1 MKNYVNWRTGLAL
14 ILAVAVVL
22 VAVDFFILYGSPRL
36 HKERDVNGLPIV
48 DSAIFEHSE
57 IADFES
63 ASLPENKDWMKLNV
77 PAPEPDKYMTGPDIL
92 LPEPAVEPETP
103 PLPDLNAEL
112 PPETPNVD
120 ITPEREEKPKPAPEP
135 EPFLR
140 NAGDPAKIVIIIDDM
155 GMDRK
160 RSQRVVDLPV
170 PLTLA
175 WLPYAPKLE
184 GITQEAKTKGHELII
199 HMPMEPMDSGLN
211 PGSIALRSG
220 MSDEEIDAMLDKAFN
235 SFQGYVGLNN
245 HMGSRLTKD
254 DKAMTRVMANLKKH
268 NLFFVDSK
276 TIGSSVAST
285 KAAEAGIKY
294 GDRDVFLDHQDTPAF
309 VHNALR
315 QTERMAM
322 KKGYAIAIGHP
333 KDSTI
338 NALKEWLPTLKERGF
353 ELVPVSAVVRR
364 AKNYS
369 AQTVSSPT
377 PVPTDLPVTLPPS
390 SGSYPGPVQQPSPP
404 PG

>member
-14 ILAVAVVL
+14 ILLTAVVL
-22 VAVDFFILYGSPRL
+22 VAVDLFILYGSPRL
-36 HKERDVNGLPIV
+36 HKERDVTGLTVV
-48 DSAIFEHSE
+48 DSSIFVHSE

-63 ASLPENKDWMKLNV
+63 APVADNREWMKLNV
-77 PAPEPDKYMTGPDIL
+77 PPPDEAKYGPDML
-92 LPEPAVEPETP
+92 LPEPVPQPEVMP

-112 PPETPNVD
+112 PPEIPDVD
-120 ITPEREEKPKPAPEP
+120 IKPAPVVEAPKPPPVQEP
-135 EPFLR
+135 LFRHE
-140 NAGDPAKIVIIIDDM
+140 GDPAKIVIIIDDM

-160 RSQRVVDLPV
+160 RSQRVIDLSG

-175 WLPYAPKLE
+175 FLPYAPKLD
-184 GITQEAKTKGHELII
+184 GITQDAKAKGHELII

-220 MSDEEIDAMLDKAFN
+220 MSDAEIDAMLDKAFS

-245 HMGSRLTKD
+245 HMGSRLTRD
-254 DKAMTRVMANLKKH
+254 EKAMTRLMQRLKER

-285 KAAEAGIKY
+285 KAAEAGLRY
-294 GDRDVFLDHQDTPAF
+294 GDRDVFLDHQDTPEF
-309 VHNALR
+309 VMKALR
-315 QTERMAM
+315 QMERVAS

-338 NALKEWLPTLKERGF
+338 NALNAWLPTLKERGF

-364 AKNYS
+364 ARP
-369 AQTVSSPT
+369 AQTTAVTAPPVSS
-377 PVPTDLPVTLPPS
+377 
-390 SGSYPGPVQQPSPP
+390 YFGPAQPPSPP
-404 PG
+404 LELQPEPY